1 MESPQSPVG
10 SNKAPA
16 PRTGRRLAKR
26 LALVF
31 AGLICLAALTAFIL
45 SFFLDGMVRSRVE
58 ATMNSKLKGYHVALG
73 KAHFQ
78 LVSLRLT
85 LKNLVIRQ
93 NAHPNPPVADIQ
105 VMSFHLYWRQL
116 FSGHVVGT
124 VRIGGPRLHINEP
137 QLTAEVHN
145 KTPIKQEGWQDAVQS
160 VYPFKIDRL
169 AIDNGDLVYIAKAGA
184 KPLHVADIYMAS
196 DNIRN
201 IHAPNNVYPSAFWA
215 QMVVFD
221 KGSLKVWGHA
231 NYLMEPFAGVR
242 ANYQVYGVPLKDVTP
257 ASEQINMVISGGTLS
272 SEGTL
277 EYSPKITAVQVRKAA
292 VDRVDLTYV
301 SLPQTKTQEKK
312 RVTKVGKTVQKIN
325 NKPSVY
331 VDLKQIDL
339 TNSRLNFKDEGA
351 KPPYTLYVSDMNLAV
366 TNFSNHRSNG
376 LSNIDMTG
384 KFMGSGAM
392 HLWGNFLASGTGPQ
406 FLVNVAIFRTD
417 LPSLNPLLR
426 AQGKVEVAHGYFTLY
441 SQLGVKNGQMS
452 GYVKPLFS
460 DLQVYGHEQE
470 KNKGLLHK
478 AKEAVLDV
486 AAEIF
491 KNRRT
496 QKVATVVN
504 LSGSLKNPNVSTWQA
519 FVEVVRNAF
528 IRAILPGFD
537 RQLGSA
543 TVAATAAKGAKGG

>member
-1 MESPQSPVG
+1 MESPQ
-10 SNKAPA
+10 APA
-16 PRTGRRLAKR
+16 GSHTAGAPRRGRKLAKWIA
-26 LALVF
+26 LAAAAV
-31 AGLICLAALTAFIL
+31 ICLAALSAFIL
-45 SFFLDGMVRSRVE
+45 SFFLDGMVRQRVE
-58 ATMNSKLKGYHVALG
+58 ATMNSKLKGYHIALG

-78 LVSLRLT
+78 LVALRLT
-85 LKNLVIRQ
+85 LKDLVIRQ
-93 NAHPNPPVADIQ
+93 NAHPDPPVADIP

-145 KTPIKQEGWQDAVQS
+145 KTPIRQEGWQDAVQS

-169 AIDNGDLVYIAKAGA
+169 TVDDGDLVYIAKPGA
-184 KPLHVADIYMAS
+184 KPLHVAGLYLAS

-201 IHAPNNVYPSAFWA
+201 IHSANNVYPSPFWA
-215 QMVVFD
+215 QMVVFER
-221 KGSLKVWGHA
+221 GSLKVWGHA
-231 NYLMEPFAGVR
+231 NYLMEPFPGVR
-242 ANYQVYGVPLKDVTP
+242 ANYQVSGVPLRDVTP
-257 ASEQINMVISGGTLS
+257 ASQQINMIISGGTLS
-272 SEGTL
+272 SDGTV
-277 EYSPKITAVQVRKAA
+277 EYSPKVTAVQVRKAT

-301 SLPQTKTQEKK
+301 SLPQTKTAEKK
-312 RVTKVGKTVQKIN
+312 RITKVGKTVQKIN

-331 VDLKQIDL
+331 VDLKRIDL

-351 KPPYTLYVSDMNLAV
+351 IPPYTLYISGMNLAV

-376 LSNIDMTG
+376 LSRIDLTG
-384 KFMGSGAM
+384 KFMGSGPT

-406 FLVNVAIFRTD
+406 FLVNIAIVRTD

-426 AQGKVEVAHGYFTLY
+426 AQGKVEVAHGYLTLY

-478 AKEAVLDV
+478 AKEAVIGA
-486 AAEIF
+486 AAELF

-496 QKVATVVN
+496 QTVATVAN
-504 LSGSLKNPNVSTWQA
+504 ISGSLKNPNVSTWQA

-528 IRAILPGFD
+528 IKAILPGFD

-543 TVAATAAKGAKGG
+543 TVAATAKGEQGG